1 MKVVDCAGGRQGM
14 AWPIA
19 AGAPR
24 IKYGPRPYRAS
35 PSTGS
40 GAESMVG
47 AAGRAGRAERGDAE
61 VEFERAS
68 RGLDVVV
75 VPASPRE
82 GRTDGERLEAAARE
96 LLADLEV
103 VAGRVT
109 VRDHGAPEWV
119 VRARLE
125 AAVGRAGVGR

>member
-1 MKVVDCAGGRQGM
+1 MERV
-14 AWPIA
+14 
-19 AGAPR
+19 
-24 IKYGPRPYRAS
+24 
-35 PSTGS
+35 
-40 GAESMVG
+40 
-47 AAGRAGRAERGDAE
+47 AGRAGRVERGDAE
-61 VEFERAS
+61 VEFEGAD
-68 RGLDVVV
+68 RGLEVMV

-96 LLADLEV
+96 LLADLDI

-125 AAVGRAGVGR
+125 SAVGRAGVRR

>member
-1 MKVVDCAGGRQGM
+1 
-14 AWPIA
+14 
-19 AGAPR
+19 
-24 IKYGPRPYRAS
+24 
-35 PSTGS
+35 
-40 GAESMVG
+40 MVG
-47 AAGRAGRAERGDAE
+47 PTGRAGRAGRAERGDAE
-61 VEFERAS
+61 VEFERAAS
-68 RGLDVVV
+68 GLEVMV

-103 VAGRVT
+103 VACRVT

-125 AAVGRAGVGR
+125 AAAARAGVGE